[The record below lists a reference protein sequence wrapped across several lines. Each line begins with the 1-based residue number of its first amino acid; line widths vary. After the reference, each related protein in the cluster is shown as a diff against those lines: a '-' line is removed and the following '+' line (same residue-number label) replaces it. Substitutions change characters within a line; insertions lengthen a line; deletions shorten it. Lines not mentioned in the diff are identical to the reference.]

1 MPRSLTSRAFWPAL
15 ALVAALGVT
24 ACGGL
29 GIDGGETAATT
40 TTVPPAVLTS
50 SPLPG
55 ATDVPLDKPVTLS
68 VAAGTLRD
76 VAVTSPNGPLA
87 GALGADATTWTSAAT
102 LVPTTSYQVALTLV
116 DAAGATTPQQWQFT
130 TAAPTVVFKATLS
143 PVDDVTVGV
152 GMPVIVKL
160 SAPVAPVDHAAFV
173 KRLTVTSTPA
183 QKGAWRWF
191 SDKELHW
198 RPSVYWAAGTKV
210 TVKAA
215 IAGYDAGGGA
225 WGVKDVTTTYAI
237 GDAHVSKVDTQTHQM
252 AVTNNGTVVKMF
264 PVSTGNAKYPTKSGI
279 HVTNEK
285 LRTTT
290 MDSATVGIPRDSA
303 DGYYET
309 VEWNVRI
316 SNSGEFVHAAPWS
329 VGSQGRTN
337 VSHGC
342 VNASTADAEWFYNFS
357 QTGDVIE
364 VVGSPEQ
371 LQPTNGIGD
380 WQIPWATWAN

>member
-1 MPRSLTSRAFWPAL
+1 M
-15 ALVAALGVT
+15 
-24 ACGGL
+24 
-29 GIDGGETAATT
+29 
-40 TTVPPAVLTS
+40 
-50 SPLPG
+50 
-55 ATDVPLDKPVTLS
+55 
-68 VAAGTLRD
+68 
-76 VAVTSPNGPLA
+76 
-87 GALGADATTWTSAAT
+87 
-102 LVPTTSYQVALTLV
+102 
-116 DAAGATTPQQWQFT
+116 
-130 TAAPTVVFKATLS
+130 
-143 PVDDVTVGV
+143 
-152 GMPVIVKL
+152 
-160 SAPVAPVDHAAFV
+160 
-173 KRLTVTSTPA
+173 
-183 QKGAWRWF
+183 
-191 SDKELHW
+191 
-198 RPSVYWAAGTKV
+198 YWSAGTKV

-215 IAGYDAGGGA
+215 IAGYNAGGGA

-252 AVTNNGTVVKMF
+252 AVMNNGVVVRMF
-264 PVSTGNAKYPTKSGI
+264 PVSTGRDKYPTKSGI

-290 MDSATVGIPRDSA
+290 MDSATVGIPRNSP

-329 VGSQGRTN
+329 VDSQGRAN

-357 QTGDVIE
+357 QTGDVVE
-364 VVGSPEQ
+364 VVGSQEQ